1 MSPVTIKITS
11 LSLLL
16 FLVATGAFVFMWQQ
30 TQQQGEKLVSQ
41 LDTLNEQR
49 AQEESFFRLRR
60 VAEESAQ
67 ERALL
72 KSYFF
77 SKESDSID
85 SLNMVEQLAPDVG
98 VILETTSLN
107 LVEDADDGKQ
117 WIEIGFLFDGSRS
130 RVQEFLNTL
139 EDLPQVSKI
148 MKVDMLASDQTKWQ
162 ARVTMRVRVLNY
174 DE

>member
-1 MSPVTIKITS
+1 
-11 LSLLL
+11 
-16 FLVATGAFVFMWQQ
+16 
-30 TQQQGEKLVSQ
+30 
-41 LDTLNEQR
+41 
-49 AQEESFFRLRR
+49 
-60 VAEESAQ
+60 
-67 ERALL
+67 
-72 KSYFF
+72 
-77 SKESDSID
+77 
-85 SLNMVEQLAPDVG
+85 MVEQLAPDVG

>member
-1 MSPVTIKITS
+1 
-11 LSLLL
+11 
-16 FLVATGAFVFMWQQ
+16 MWQQ

-85 SLNMVEQLAPDVG
+85 FLNMVEQLAPDVG